1 MIKKIFKIIKRMLLF
16 IVGLIVVLTIGTA
29 IFMNTSPQFGGSPSE
44 ESLVKINSSPNYK
57 DNAFKNLEHTVQN
70 TGIKW
75 SSIPEFFTSG
85 NGKVPTKALP
95 QKDLSSEDF
104 QQEIKEPRLTWFGH
118 SAMLLELEDT
128 NIFIDPMLGNVPSP
142 VSWMGSGRFNRE
154 LPIKIEDLPEIDIV
168 LISHDHYDHLDY
180 ESITKLKSKVK
191 QFYVPLGIKAHL
203 TAWGVEE
210 KRVKEFDWWE
220 NISFNNIE
228 FTATPARHFS
238 GRGFKGNKTLW
249 CSWVIKSEISN
260 IFFSGDSGYGSHF
273 KEIGE
278 RFGPFDFAMMECG
291 QYNEQWSQIHMM
303 PEETVQATIDV
314 EANKMM
320 PIHWGAFK
328 LALHTWD
335 DPVKRASKKAIE
347 HNITMVTPKIGEA
360 MMLNEENN
368 TTKWW
373 VKVE

>member
-1 MIKKIFKIIKRMLLF
+1 MLLF